1 MTAICPLPESAL
13 HAGRHHATEP
23 GMPDLFF
30 EDMAADA
37 ELPSAELV
45 VTEED
50 AAHFAETFA
59 PGVQQPGSGPEH
71 RHPLSQ
77 WHVAALGMR
86 LFFDSVVA
94 RAASMGAPGIDEVTW
109 PCPVYPGDRLRFKGR
124 VTATRISASRPQMGL
139 VTVAFAL
146 FNQHGSCVMTQDN
159 VVMIETR
166 KIEG

>member
-1 MTAICPLPESAL
+1 MAERVL

-30 EDMAADA
+30 EDLTAGA
-37 ELPSAELV
+37 ELPEVELV
-45 VTEED
+45 VEVED
-50 AAHFAETFA
+50 AAHFAAAFA
-59 PGVQQPGSGPEH
+59 PGVQRPASTPEPGLPVSE
-71 RHPLSQ
+71 

-86 LFFDSVVA
+86 LFYASVVR

-109 PCPVYPGDRLRFKGR
+109 PHPVYPGDRLRFAGR

-159 VVMIETR
+159 VVMVETR
-166 KIEG
+166 RTEG